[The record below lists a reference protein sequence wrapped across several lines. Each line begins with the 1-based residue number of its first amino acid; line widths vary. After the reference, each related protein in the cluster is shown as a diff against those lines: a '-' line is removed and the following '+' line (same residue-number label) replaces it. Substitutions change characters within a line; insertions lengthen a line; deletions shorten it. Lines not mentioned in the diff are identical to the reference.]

1 MSNFYIRGM
10 LMNIVGALAILACVF
25 LPVGTFNDWQGWV
38 FFGVFE
44 IASQAFGI
52 YFLINDPKLLERRMK
67 AGPGAE
73 TETSQKIIVWLIM
86 IGFIALLVVPGFD
99 HRYGWSPVPPYVAI
113 LGDALIVLAFIAF
126 FFVLKQNSFAA
137 STIQVEE
144 GQTVVS
150 TGLYGIV
157 RHPMYTGA
165 LLMLI
170 GIPLALGSWWPL
182 AVLIVFIPV
191 LVWRLVDEERF
202 LHKNL
207 AGYTEYTQKVHYRLV
222 PNLW

>member
-1 MSNFYIRGM
+1 M
-10 LMNIVGALAILACVF
+10 LMNIIGALAILACVF
-25 LPVGTFNDWQGWV
+25 LPIGTFSDWQGWV
-38 FFGVFE
+38 FFAVFE
-44 IASQAFGI
+44 IASQVFGI

-67 AGPGAE
+67 AGPTAE
-73 TETSQKIIVWLIM
+73 KETSQQIIASLI
-86 IGFIALLVVPGFD
+86 ILGFITLIVFPGFD
-99 HRYGWSPVPPYVAI
+99 HRFGWSPVPPYVSI

-126 FFVLKQNSFAA
+126 FFVLRQNSFAA

-165 LLMLI
+165 LLMLM
-170 GIPLALGSWWPL
+170 GIPLALGSWWAL
-182 AVLIVFIPV
+182 VVLVVFIPV
-191 LVWRLVDEERF
+191 LAWRLLDEERF

-207 AGYTEYTQKVHYRLV
+207 DGYTEYTQKVRDRLV
-222 PNLW
+222 PYLW

>member
-1 MSNFYIRGM
+1 MSNFYVRGM
-10 LMNIVGALAILACVF
+10 VMNIVGALAILTCVF

-38 FFGVFE
+38 FFAVFE
-44 IASQAFGI
+44 IASQVFWI
-52 YFLINDPKLLERRMK
+52 YFLINDPELLKRRMK

-86 IGFIALLVVPGFD
+86 IGFIALLVFPGFD
-99 HRYGWSPVPPYVAI
+99 HRYGWSPVPAYVTI
-113 LGDALIVLAFIAF
+113 FGDALIVLAFVAF
-126 FFVLKQNSFAA
+126 FFILKQNSWAA

-157 RHPMYTGA
+157 RHPLYTGA

-170 GIPLALGSWWPL
+170 GIPLALGSWWAL
-182 AVLIVFIPV
+182 AVLVLFFPV
-191 LVWRLVDEERF
+191 LAWRLLDEEKF

-207 AGYTEYTQKVHYRLV
+207 AGYTEYTQKVRYRLM
-222 PNLW
+222 PYLW

>member
-1 MSNFYIRGM
+1 MSNFYVRGM
-10 LMNIVGALAILACVF
+10 VMNIITALAILACVF
-25 LPVGTFNDWQGWV
+25 LAAGTFNYWQGWV
-38 FFGVFE
+38 FFAVFE

-52 YFLINDPKLLERRMK
+52 YFLIHDPKLVERRMK
-67 AGPGAE
+67 AGPAAE
-73 TETSQKIIVWLIM
+73 TETSQKIIVSLI
-86 IGFIALLVVPGFD
+86 ILGFIALIVFPGFD
-99 HRYGWSPVPPYVAI
+99 HRFGWSPVPPYVSI

-170 GIPLALGSWWPL
+170 GIPLALGSWWAL
-182 AVLIVFIPV
+182 AVLLVFIC
-191 LVWRLVDEERF
+191 RF
-202 LHKNL
+202 RRKAATLSDLKS
-207 AGYTEYTQKVHYRLV
+207 ATI
-222 PNLW
+222 PI